1 MLICNTLQVLRSIE
15 IYLGVEEME
24 QFKLFI
30 KKKEKLI
37 SDNREL
43 GDKMRLC
50 KKQLNELELGER
62 GWVGK

>member
-1 MLICNTLQVLRSIE
+1 MLICNTFQVLRSIE
-15 IYLGVEEME
+15 SYLGVEEME

-30 KKKEKLI
+30 KEKEKLL
-37 SDNREL
+37 SENKEL

-50 KKQLNELELGER
+50 KKQLSELELGER

>member
-15 IYLGVEEME
+15 RYLGVEEME

-30 KKKEKLI
+30 KEKEKLL

-50 KKQLNELELGER
+50 KKQLSELEL
-62 GWVGK
+62 KQYII